1 LKYNLVILKKV
12 IILNVVNNKNSY
24 IMNLDAIKKKLES
37 MQKTSNGGSNN
48 SSNVKR
54 FKPTIGKQTIRIV
67 PFKYNKEYPF
77 TEMKF
82 YYGIGSRKVIAS
94 PLNWGEKDP
103 IAEFAKQLR
112 GTNDKENWRLAK
124 KLDPKTRIY
133 APVIVRGEES
143 EGVQLWEFGKEIYE
157 AFLQMAAD
165 EEVGDFTDVMSGR
178 DIKLVTVGPESTGTA
193 YNKTTIAPSMKT
205 SELSEDSKLIE
216 KWLEEQENPK
226 DLYKPLPFDTIKQ
239 ALQEWLNPEEEEEET
254 AVEPV
259 DEAKEEPKSNYSLS
273 TKPAAKKSK
282 AEAFDDLFGEDDE
295 DAPF

>member
-1 LKYNLVILKKV
+1 
-12 IILNVVNNKNSY
+12 
-24 IMNLDAIKKKLES
+24 MNLDAIKKKLES
-37 MQKTSNGGSNN
+37 MQKTSTGGSNN

-54 FKPTIGKQTIRIV
+54 FKPTIGKQTVRVV
-67 PFKYNKEYPF
+67 PFKYNKEFPF

-82 YYGIGSRKVIAS
+82 YYGIGSKKVIAS
-94 PLNWGEKDP
+94 PLNWSEKDP

-165 EEVGDFTDVMSGR
+165 EEVGDFSDIMSGR

-205 SELSEDSKLIE
+205 SALSEDSKLIE

-239 ALQEWLNPEEEEEET
+239 ALQEWLNPEEE
-254 AVEPV
+254 
-259 DEAKEEPKSNYSLS
+259 DEFTPADGKLEVNEVKEEPKSNYSLS

-282 AEAFDDLFGEDDE
+282 ADAFDDLFDDDE
-295 DAPF
+295 DSPF

>member
-1 LKYNLVILKKV
+1 
-12 IILNVVNNKNSY
+12 
-24 IMNLDAIKKKLES
+24 
-37 MQKTSNGGSNN
+37 
-48 SSNVKR
+48 
-54 FKPTIGKQTIRIV
+54 
-67 PFKYNKEYPF
+67 
-77 TEMKF
+77 MKF
-82 YYGIGSRKVIAS
+82 YYGIGSKKVIAS

-165 EEVGDFTDVMSGR
+165 EEVGDFSDIMSGR
-178 DIKLVTVGPESTGTA
+178 DIKLITVGPDVTGTK

-205 SELSEDSKLIE
+205 SPLSSDSKLVE
-216 KWLEEQENPK
+216 KLLDEQENPL

-239 ALQEWLNPEEEEEET
+239 ALQEWLNPEEEGEDEGEVV
-254 AVEPV
+254 VENEV
-259 DEAKEEPKSNYSLS
+259 KEEPKSNYSLS

-282 AEAFDDLFGEDDE
+282 ADSFDELFEEDD
-295 DAPF
+295 DMPF

>member
-1 LKYNLVILKKV
+1 
-12 IILNVVNNKNSY
+12 
-24 IMNLDAIKKKLES
+24 MNLDAIKKKLES

-48 SSNVKR
+48 NSSNVKR
-54 FKPTIGKQTIRIV
+54 FKPTIGKQTVRVV
-67 PFKYNKEYPF
+67 PFKFNKEFPF

-82 YYGIGSRKVIAS
+82 YYGIGSKKVIAS

-165 EEVGDFTDVMSGR
+165 EEVGDFSDIMSGR

-193 YNKTTIAPSMKT
+193 YNKTTIGPSMKT
-205 SELSEDSKLIE
+205 TSLSEDSKLIE

-226 DLYKPLPFDTIKQ
+226 DMYKPLPFDTIKQ
-239 ALQEWLNPEEEEEET
+239 ALQEWLAPEEEEEEFI
-254 AVEPV
+254 AADGKLEVEV
-259 DEAKEEPKSNYSLS
+259 KEEPKSNYSLS

-282 AEAFDDLFGEDDE
+282 ADAFDDLFEEDD
-295 DAPF
+295 DMPF

>member
-1 LKYNLVILKKV
+1 
-12 IILNVVNNKNSY
+12 
-24 IMNLDAIKKKLES
+24 MNLDAIKKKLES

-48 SSNVKR
+48 NSSNVKR
-54 FKPTIGKQTIRIV
+54 FKPTIGKQTVRVV
-67 PFKYNKEYPF
+67 PFKFNKEFPF

-82 YYGIGSRKVIAS
+82 YYGIGSKKVIAS

-165 EEVGDFTDVMSGR
+165 EEVGDFSDIMSGR
-178 DIKLVTVGPESTGTA
+178 DIKLVTVGPESTGTK
-193 YNKTTIAPSMKT
+193 YNKTTITPSMKT
-205 SELSEDSKLIE
+205 SSLSEDSKLIE
-216 KWLEEQENPK
+216 KWLEEQENPL
-226 DLYKPLPFDTIKQ
+226 DMYKPLPFDTIKQ
-239 ALQEWLNPEEEEEET
+239 ALQEWLNPEEEEEEEFIPADGKLEVEEVEET
-254 AVEPV
+254 AP
-259 DEAKEEPKSNYSLS
+259 AKSNYSLS
-273 TKPAAKKSK
+273 TKPAAKKTK
-282 AEAFDDLFGEDDE
+282 ADQFDDLFDDDE
-295 DAPF
+295 DSPF

>member
-1 LKYNLVILKKV
+1 
-12 IILNVVNNKNSY
+12 
-24 IMNLDAIKKKLES
+24 MNLDAIKKKLES

-48 SSNVKR
+48 NSSNVKR
-54 FKPTIGKQTIRIV
+54 FKPTVGKQTVRVV
-67 PFKYNKEYPF
+67 PFKHNKEFPF

-124 KLDPKTRIY
+124 KLDPKVRIF
-133 APVIVRGEES
+133 APVIIRGEEA
-143 EGVQLWEFGKEIYE
+143 EGVQMWEFGKEIYE

-165 EEVGDFTDVMSGR
+165 EEVGDFSDVASGR
-178 DIKLVTVGPESTGTA
+178 DIKLTTVGPETTGTK

-205 SELSEDSKLIE
+205 SELSKDSKLIE
-216 KWLEEQENPK
+216 TWLEEQENPL
-226 DLYKPLPFDTIKQ
+226 DMYKPLPFDTIKQ
-239 ALQEWLNPEEEEEET
+239 ALQEWLDPEETEDGEEVV
-254 AVEPV
+254 VE
-259 DEAKEEPKSNYSLS
+259 DEVKEEPKSNYSLS

-282 AEAFDDLFGEDDE
+282 AEAFDDLFEDDDN

>member
-1 LKYNLVILKKV
+1 
-12 IILNVVNNKNSY
+12 
-24 IMNLDAIKKKLES
+24 MNLDAIKKKLES
-37 MQKTSNGGSNN
+37 MQKTSNGGSSNN

-54 FKPTIGKQTIRIV
+54 FKPTVGKQTVRVV
-67 PFKYNKEYPF
+67 PFKYNKEFPF
-77 TEMKF
+77 TEMRF
-82 YYGIGSRKVIAS
+82 YYGIGSKKVIAS

-165 EEVGDFTDVMSGR
+165 EEVGDFSDIMSGR

-205 SELSEDSKLIE
+205 SALSEDSKLIE

-239 ALQEWLNPEEEEEET
+239 ALQEWLNPEEEEEDFTPADGKLE
-254 AVEPV
+254 VNEV
-259 DEAKEEPKSNYSLS
+259 KEEPKSNYSLS

-282 AEAFDDLFGEDDE
+282 ADAFDDLFDDDE
-295 DAPF
+295 DSPF

>member
-1 LKYNLVILKKV
+1 
-12 IILNVVNNKNSY
+12 
-24 IMNLDAIKKKLES
+24 MNLDAIKKKLES

-48 SSNVKR
+48 NASNVKR
-54 FKPTIGKQTIRIV
+54 FKPVIGKQTVRVV
-67 PFKYNKEYPF
+67 PFKFNKEYPF

-82 YYGIGSRKVIAS
+82 YYGIGSKKVIAS

-165 EEVGDFTDVMSGR
+165 EEVGDFSDIMSGR
-178 DIKLVTVGPESTGTA
+178 DIKLITVGPDVTGTK

-205 SELSEDSKLIE
+205 SPLSSDSKLVE
-216 KWLEEQENPK
+216 KLLDEQENPL

-239 ALQEWLNPEEEEEET
+239 ALQEWLNPEEEGEDEGEVV
-254 AVEPV
+254 VENEV
-259 DEAKEEPKSNYSLS
+259 KEEPKSNYSLS

-282 AEAFDDLFGEDDE
+282 ADSFDELFEEDD
-295 DAPF
+295 DMPF

>member
-1 LKYNLVILKKV
+1 
-12 IILNVVNNKNSY
+12 
-24 IMNLDAIKKKLES
+24 MNLDAIKKKLES

-48 SSNVKR
+48 NSSNVKR
-54 FKPTIGKQTIRIV
+54 FKPTVGKQTVRVV
-67 PFKYNKEYPF
+67 PFKYNKEFPF
-77 TEMKF
+77 TEMRF
-82 YYGIGSRKVIAS
+82 YYGIGSKKVIAS

-165 EEVGDFTDVMSGR
+165 EEVGDFSDIMSGR
-178 DIKLVTVGPESTGTA
+178 DIKLVTVGPESTGTT
-193 YNKTTIAPSMKT
+193 YNKTSIAPSMKT
-205 SELSEDSKLIE
+205 TSLSEDSKLIE
-216 KWLEEQENPK
+216 KWLEEQENPL

-239 ALQEWLNPEEEEEET
+239 ALQEWLNPEDETEEVEE
-254 AVEPV
+254 VEEV
-259 DEAKEEPKSNYSLS
+259 KEEPKSNYSLS

-282 AEAFDDLFGEDDE
+282 ADAFDDLFEDD
-295 DAPF
+295 DDLPF

>member
-1 LKYNLVILKKV
+1 
-12 IILNVVNNKNSY
+12 
-24 IMNLDAIKKKLES
+24 MNLDAIKKKLES

-67 PFKYNKEYPF
+67 PFKYNKEFPF

-165 EEVGDFTDVMSGR
+165 EEVGDFTDIMSGR

-205 SELSEDSKLIE
+205 SELSEDSKQIE

-226 DLYKPLPFDTIKQ
+226 DMYKPLPFDTIKQ
-239 ALQEWLNPEEEEEET
+239 ALQEWLDPEAEEEEVATEPADET
-254 AVEPV
+254 
-259 DEAKEEPKSNYSLS
+259 KEEPKSNYSLS

-282 AEAFDDLFGEDDE
+282 AEAFDDLFSEDD

>member
-1 LKYNLVILKKV
+1 
-12 IILNVVNNKNSY
+12 
-24 IMNLDAIKKKLES
+24 MNLDAIKKKLES

-54 FKPTIGKQTIRIV
+54 FKPTIGKQTVRVV
-67 PFKYNKEYPF
+67 PFKYNKEFPF

-82 YYGIGSRKVIAS
+82 YYGIGSKKVIAS

-124 KLDPKTRIY
+124 KLDPKTRIF
-133 APVIVRGEES
+133 APVIVRGDES

-165 EEVGDFTDVMSGR
+165 EEVGDFSDLMSGR

-193 YNKTTIAPSMKT
+193 YNKTTIAPSMKM
-205 SELSEDSKLIE
+205 SALSDDSKLIE

-226 DLYKPLPFDTIKQ
+226 DMYKPLPFDTIKQ
-239 ALQEWLNPEEEEEET
+239 ALQEWLSPEEEEEEFV
-254 AVEPV
+254 AADGKLEVEV
-259 DEAKEEPKSNYSLS
+259 KEEPKSNYSLS

-282 AEAFDDLFGEDDE
+282 ADSFDELFEDD
-295 DAPF
+295 DDMPF

>member
-1 LKYNLVILKKV
+1 
-12 IILNVVNNKNSY
+12 
-24 IMNLDAIKKKLES
+24 MNLDAIKKKLES
-37 MQKTSNGGSNN
+37 MQKTSNGGSSNN

-54 FKPTIGKQTIRIV
+54 FKPTIGKQTVRVV
-67 PFKYNKEYPF
+67 PFKYNKEFPF

-165 EEVGDFTDVMSGR
+165 EEVGDFTDIMSGR
-178 DIKLVTVGPESTGTA
+178 DIKMTTVGPEATGTK
-193 YNKTTIAPSMKT
+193 YNKTTITPSMKT

-239 ALQEWLNPEEEEEET
+239 ALQEWLNPEDEEEVTAEE
-254 AVEPV
+254 VV
-259 DEAKEEPKSNYSLS
+259 DEVKEEPKSNYSLS
-273 TKPAAKKSK
+273 TKPEAKKSK
-282 AEAFDDLFGEDDE
+282 VEAFDDLFGEDDD

>member
-1 LKYNLVILKKV
+1 
-12 IILNVVNNKNSY
+12 
-24 IMNLDAIKKKLES
+24 MNLDAIKKKLES

-48 SSNVKR
+48 NSSNVKR
-54 FKPTIGKQTIRIV
+54 FKPTIGKQTVRVV
-67 PFKYNKEYPF
+67 PFKFNKEFPF

-82 YYGIGSRKVIAS
+82 YYGIGSKKVIAS

-193 YNKTTIAPSMKT
+193 YNRTTIAPSMKT
-205 SELSEDSKLIE
+205 SPLSSDSKLVE
-216 KWLEEQENPK
+216 KLLEEQENPK

-239 ALQEWLNPEEEEEET
+239 ALQEWLNPEEEGEDET
-254 AVEPV
+254 EVETI
-259 DEAKEEPKSNYSLS
+259 DEVKEEPKSNYSLS

-282 AEAFDDLFGEDDE
+282 ADSFDELFDDE
-295 DAPF
+295 DDMPF

>member
-1 LKYNLVILKKV
+1 
-12 IILNVVNNKNSY
+12 
-24 IMNLDAIKKKLES
+24 MNLDAIKKKLES

-48 SSNVKR
+48 NSSNVKR
-54 FKPTIGKQTIRIV
+54 FKPTIGKQTVRVV
-67 PFKYNKEYPF
+67 PFKFNKEFPF

-82 YYGIGSRKVIAS
+82 YYGIGSKKVIAS

-133 APVIVRGEES
+133 APVVVRGEES

-165 EEVGDFTDVMSGR
+165 EEVGDFSDIMSGR

-205 SELSEDSKLIE
+205 SALSDDSKLIE

-239 ALQEWLNPEEEEEET
+239 ALQEWLNPEEEEEFTPADGKLE
-254 AVEPV
+254 V
-259 DEAKEEPKSNYSLS
+259 DEVKEEPKSNYSLS

-282 AEAFDDLFGEDDE
+282 ADQFDDLFDDDE
-295 DAPF
+295 DSPF

>member
-1 LKYNLVILKKV
+1 
-12 IILNVVNNKNSY
+12 
-24 IMNLDAIKKKLES
+24 MNLDAIKKKLES
-37 MQKTSNGGSNN
+37 MQKTSNGGSNSS

-54 FKPTIGKQTIRIV
+54 FKPTIGKQTIRVV
-67 PFKYNKEYPF
+67 PFKYNKEFPF

-133 APVIVRGEES
+133 APVIVRGEEA

-165 EEVGDFTDVMSGR
+165 EEVGDFTDIMSGR

-205 SELSEDSKLIE
+205 SSLSEDSKLIE

-226 DLYKPLPFDTIKQ
+226 DMYKPLPFDTIKQ
-239 ALQEWLNPEEEEEET
+239 ALQEWLDPEEDEDET
-254 AVEPV
+254 PSTPV
-259 DEAKEEPKSNYSLS
+259 NESKEEPKSNYSLS

-282 AEAFDDLFGEDDE
+282 AETFDDMFDDD